1 MAGAA
6 DTPNH
11 FGTNTAPDRY
21 EGQIVTT
28 RKCVAKRAGNIG
40 QDLRG
45 VEDEIALIV
54 SDGDYR
60 RSFTNQE

>member
-40 QDLRG
+40 QGLRG
-45 VEDEIALIV
+45 VEEEIALI
-54 SDGDYR
+54 
-60 RSFTNQE
+60 